1 MSSKA
6 LIIMVLAI
14 VLSVALLSL
23 VYMLSTSGKQVVLRV
38 STTTSLYATGLLDR
52 LADEFSKEHPNIV
65 VQFIAV
71 GSGEALRK
79 AELGDADL
87 VLVHAPSLERKY
99 LEKGVIYGGRIF
111 AYNYF
116 VIVGPKNDPANIA
129 GLDPI
134 EAMKKI
140 YEAGEKGYAK
150 FVSRGDNSGTHV
162 RELMLW
168 RKAGLNP
175 KGKPWYIETGSG
187 MSQTLMVAHEYAA
200 YTLSDI
206 GTYLKFSSKLTE
218 LKVLVDKGDILVN
231 IYSAY
236 LVRESKN
243 EKYAKK
249 FIDFIVSDKGQEIIS
264 SYGGEEFGRPLFY
277 PVKIASIEELKRMWN
292 ELAEE

>member
-1 MSSKA
+1 MSSIA
-6 LIIMVLAI
+6 LMIIAFAAVL
-14 VLSVALLSL
+14 LVALLSL
-23 VYMLSTSGKQVVLRV
+23 AFMFFTSEKQVVLRV

-52 LADEFSKEHPNIV
+52 LAEEFSKEHPNIV

-79 AELGDADL
+79 AELGDVDL
-87 VLVHAPSLERKY
+87 VLVHAPSLEREY

-116 VIVGPKNDPANIA
+116 VIVGPKSDPANIA
-129 GLDPI
+129 KLDPV

-150 FVSRGDNSGTHV
+150 FVSRGDNSGTHI

-175 KGKPWYIETGSG
+175 KGKPWYIEIGSD
-187 MSQTLMVAHEYAA
+187 MSQTLMVANEHSA

-206 GTYLKFSSKLTE
+206 GTYLKFSSRLTE
-218 LKVLVDKGDILVN
+218 LKVLVNKGDILVN

-236 LVRESKN
+236 LVRKSRN
-243 EKYAKK
+243 EKFAKM
-249 FIDFIVSDKGQEIIS
+249 FINFIVSNKGQEIIS
-264 SYGGEEFGRPLFY
+264 SYGKEEFGRPLFY
-277 PVKIASIEELKRMWN
+277 PAKSANVEELKQMWN
-292 ELAEE
+292 ELARG

>member
-23 VYMLSTSGKQVVLRV
+23 VYMFFTSGKQVVLRV

-52 LADEFSKEHPNIV
+52 
-65 VQFIAV
+65 
-71 GSGEALRK
+71 
-79 AELGDADL
+79 
-87 VLVHAPSLERKY
+87 
-99 LEKGVIYGGRIF
+99 
-111 AYNYF
+111 
-116 VIVGPKNDPANIA
+116 
-129 GLDPI
+129 
-134 EAMKKI
+134 
-140 YEAGEKGYAK
+140 YAK

-277 PVKIASIEELKRMWN
+277 PVKTASIEELKRMWN

>member
-1 MSSKA
+1 MNSKT
-6 LIIMVLAI
+6 LIAMISAI
-14 VLSVALLSL
+14 VLSLALFSL
-23 VYMLSTSGKQVVLRV
+23 IYMFFTSEKQVVLRV

-52 LADEFSKEHPNIV
+52 LAEEFSKEHPNIV

-87 VLVHAPSLERKY
+87 VLVHAPSLEKKY
-99 LEKGVIYGGRIF
+99 LEKGVIYDGKIF

-116 VIVGPKNDPANIA
+116 VIEGPKDDPADIA
-129 GLDPI
+129 GLDPV

-168 RKAGLNP
+168 KKAGLNP

-187 MSQTLMVAHEYAA
+187 MSQTLMVANEYIA
-200 YTLSDI
+200 YTISDI
-206 GTYLKFSSKLTE
+206 GIYLKFSSKLDE
-218 LKVLVDKGDILVN
+218 LRVLVSKGDILVN

-236 LVRESKN
+236 LVQGSKN
-243 EKYAKK
+243 EKYAKM
-249 FIDFIVSDKGQEIIS
+249 FINFVVSNEGQEIIGD
-264 SYGGEEFGRPLFY
+264 YGREEFGRPLFY
-277 PVKIASIEELKRMWN
+277 PAKTANIEELKRLWN